1 MSHYKHWKSWAI
13 AIAAILLIWSGS
25 LPAIA
30 ADATSNSVNGAKLFE
45 ANCAGCHPNGGNI
58 IRRGK
63 NLRKNTLKRHHLDS
77 LEAIA
82 RKVKEGKNPMPAYG
96 DRLSSEQI
104 ETVSAYVLSQAE
116 RDWK

>member
-1 MSHYKHWKSWAI
+1 MSHYKRWKPWAI
-13 AIAAILLIWSGS
+13 AIAAIVLILSSS
-25 LPAIA
+25 LPAVAVDSI
-30 ADATSNSVNGAKLFE
+30 SNSVNGAQLFE

-96 DRLSSEQI
+96 YRLSSEEI
-104 ETVSAYVLSQAE
+104 EAVSGYVFSQAE
-116 RDWK
+116 RGWK

>member
-1 MSHYKHWKSWAI
+1 MIHHKRWKSWAI
-13 AIAAILLIWSGS
+13 AIAAILLIFSGS
-25 LPAIA
+25 FPAVA
-30 ADATSNSVNGAKLFE
+30 ADSMPNSVEGAELFE

-82 RKVKEGKNPMPAYG
+82 RKVQEGKNPMPAYG

-104 ETVSAYVLSQAE
+104 EAVSAYVLSQAE
-116 RDWK
+116 RGWK